1 MSPLTDHYLPV
12 FAQDSKG
19 GMWFGGDNGLTRY
32 EPVLSTNPTP
42 AVLVQTDQV
51 YANLQALPHIT
62 AGRLVTF
69 KVNAV
74 DFRTRPEK
82 RLYRYAVVL
91 GRVAGL
97 RKWRAPHPPIE
108 MSARRGRGS
117 RILGRRHLLADR
129 QNQPRRAWSRCRSV
143 PSACRS

>member
-1 MSPLTDHYLPV
+1 PWVPLDEGDGLLPGV
-12 FAQDSKG
+12 MKAIAQDSKG

-51 YANLQALPHIT
+51 YTNLQALPHIT

-69 KVNAV
+69 KANAV

-82 RLYRYAVVL
+82 RLYRYAVVPGHL
-91 GRVAGL
+91 EASPAKADAHWSKPTRSTL
-97 RKWRAPHPPIE
+97 FEWPSK
-108 MSARRGRGS
+108 RRGDYTVFVQS
-117 RILGRRHLLADR
+117 IDR
-129 QNQPRRAWSRCRSV
+129 DLNYSTP
-143 PSACRS
+143 